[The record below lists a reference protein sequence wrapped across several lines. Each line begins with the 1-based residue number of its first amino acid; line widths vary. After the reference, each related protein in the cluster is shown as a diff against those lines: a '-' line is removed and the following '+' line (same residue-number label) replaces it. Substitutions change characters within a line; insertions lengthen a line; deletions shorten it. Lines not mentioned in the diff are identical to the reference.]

1 MIKNVLESIAGV
13 EIYGIISLVLFFAV
27 FLFMVIRT
35 VGIKKDD
42 IRQYSLIPLD
52 DTESSEPSNH
62 NSSGRVELNEGV
74 DL

>member
-52 DTESSEPSNH
+52 DTEPSEPSNH
-62 NSSGRVELNEGV
+62 KSSGNTGLNEGV